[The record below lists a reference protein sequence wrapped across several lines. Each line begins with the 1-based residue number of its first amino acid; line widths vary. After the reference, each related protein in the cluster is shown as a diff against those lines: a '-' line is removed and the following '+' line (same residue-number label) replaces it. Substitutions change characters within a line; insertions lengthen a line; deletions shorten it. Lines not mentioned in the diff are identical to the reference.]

1 MQTQSQHPIS
11 SGSNIKKAVVHV
23 EALERGC
30 PSVTVIVPTYNEE
43 ETIGQVLSELIKIE
57 PKVSSLEIIVVDDGS
72 SDRTKDE
79 IAKFPSVIYVRH
91 QRNMGKGMAL
101 KTGLKIA
108 RGKTVVIQ
116 DADMEYSPTEIP
128 QLIKPILD
136 GRADVVFGSRFI
148 GKRNGMSFSHLVGN
162 VMLSRAA
169 SLLYQENITD
179 IMTGHKAFSSKVLES
194 LRLKENGFSIEV
206 ELTAKVL
213 KNGWKILEI
222 PIGYSYRTH
231 GAAKIRYRDGLGSF
245 LKLLTI
251 TFAEN

>member
-1 MQTQSQHPIS
+1 MQTQSQPPIS
-11 SGSNIKKAVVHV
+11 SDSEIKKVEIEM
-23 EALERGC
+23 EALEKGC
-30 PSVTVIVPTYNEE
+30 PSVTVVVPTYNEE
-43 ETIGQVLSELIKIE
+43 GTIGQVLSELTKIE
-57 PKVSSLEIIVVDDGS
+57 PKVSPLEIIVVDDGS

-79 IAKFPSVIYVRH
+79 VAKFPSVIYIRH

-101 KTGLKIA
+101 KTGLKIG
-108 RGKTVVIQ
+108 RGKALVIQ

-128 QLIKPILD
+128 QLVKPILE
-136 GRADVVFGSRFI
+136 GRADVVYGSRFI

-162 VMLSRAA
+162 VILSKVA

-179 IMTGHKAFSSKVLES
+179 IMTGHKAFSRKVLES
-194 LRLKENGFSIEV
+194 LRLKENGFSVEV

-231 GAAKIRYRDGLGSF
+231 GAAKIRYRDGLGSL
-245 LKLLTI
+245 LKLLSS